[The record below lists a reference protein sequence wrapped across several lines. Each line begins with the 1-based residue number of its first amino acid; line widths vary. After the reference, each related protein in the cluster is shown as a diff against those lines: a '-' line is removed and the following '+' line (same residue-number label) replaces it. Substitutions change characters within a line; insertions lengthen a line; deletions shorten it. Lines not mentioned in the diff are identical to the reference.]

1 MLIYLLCI
9 VESDKSI
16 NNLFLLISN
25 NMNTSVQ
32 NYTYP
37 TANFSK
43 NYQPVLL
50 MDRKKKQIIVRD
62 VIMLEGEGNYTY
74 FHLKCGKKILLS
86 RTMKEYCEL
95 FEQNDFVRITK
106 SYLINLNYL
115 KEVEKLGELTVIMQ
129 SGQRIE
135 ISRRRKNWFNEN
147 FRAFKQRK

>member
-1 MLIYLLCI
+1 
-9 VESDKSI
+9 
-16 NNLFLLISN
+16 
-25 NMNTSVQ
+25 MNTSVQ
-32 NYTYP
+32 NYAYQ

-43 NYQPVLL
+43 NHQPVLWT
-50 MDRKKKQIIVRD
+50 DRKKKQIIVRD
-62 VIMLEGEGNYTY
+62 VVMLEGEGNYTY
-74 FHLKCGKKILLS
+74 FHLKCGKKLLFS

-135 ISRRRKNWFNEN
+135 ISRRRKNWFNQN
-147 FRAFKQRK
+147 FRAFKQKK

>member
-1 MLIYLLCI
+1 
-9 VESDKSI
+9 
-16 NNLFLLISN
+16 
-25 NMNTSVQ
+25 MNTSIQ

-86 RTMKEYCEL
+86 KTMKEYCEL

-115 KEVEKLGELTVIMQ
+115 KEVEKFGEMTVIMQ

-135 ISRRRKNWFNEN
+135 ISRRRKNLFNQN

>member
-1 MLIYLLCI
+1 
-9 VESDKSI
+9 
-16 NNLFLLISN
+16 
-25 NMNTSVQ
+25 MNTVVS
-32 NYTYP
+32 NYNYP
-37 TANFSK
+37 PNNFNN

-62 VIMLEGEGNYTY
+62 VVMLEGEGNYTY
-74 FHLKCGKKILLS
+74 FHLKCGKKVLLS
-86 RTMKEYCEL
+86 KTMKEYCEL

-115 KEVEKLGELTVIMQ
+115 KEVEKLGEMTVIMQ

-135 ISRRRKNWFNEN
+135 ISRRRKNLFNQN

>member
-1 MLIYLLCI
+1 
-9 VESDKSI
+9 
-16 NNLFLLISN
+16 
-25 NMNTSVQ
+25 MNTATLQ
-32 NYTYP
+32 NYAYP

-50 MDRKKKQIIVRD
+50 TDRKKKQIIVRD
-62 VIMLEGEGNYTY
+62 VVMLEGEGNYTY

-86 RTMKEYCEL
+86 KTMKEYCEL

-115 KEVEKLGELTVIMQ
+115 KDVEKLGELTVIMQ

-135 ISRRRKNWFNEN
+135 ISRRRKNLFNQN